1 VDLFLIYKQIENC
14 IGEICKYLIPIK
26 HEYYLGNGRRF
37 ALCTLSSIKLLIE
50 ISNETKLM
58 NKVAIVG
65 RLLSENNGIDK
76 IIKYCLTDKEL
87 VHLVVCGRDG
97 GGHKPGNSLIALSV
111 NGITKEGK
119 IIMSKSPYPYLVS
132 SYEEVQTFRDRITI
146 HNLIEET
153 NLNSIR
159 AYMDRL
165 V

>member
-1 VDLFLIYKQIENC
+1 
-14 IGEICKYLIPIK
+14 
-26 HEYYLGNGRRF
+26 
-37 ALCTLSSIKLLIE
+37 
-50 ISNETKLM
+50 M

-87 VHLVVCGRDG
+87 VHLIACGKDG
-97 GGHKPGNSLIALSV
+97 GGHRPGNSLIALSV

-159 AYMDRL
+159 AYLDRL